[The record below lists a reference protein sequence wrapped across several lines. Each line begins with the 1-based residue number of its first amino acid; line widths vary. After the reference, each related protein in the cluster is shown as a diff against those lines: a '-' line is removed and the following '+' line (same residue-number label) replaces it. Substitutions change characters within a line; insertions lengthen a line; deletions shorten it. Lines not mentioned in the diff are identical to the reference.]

1 MAKIW
6 ARSAKYFSRKL
17 KFFFEKR
24 RILCIDF
31 QIFFEYELA
40 WLRAQM
46 KEQGPKGANLKGIG
60 VGAYGGGAMT
70 S

>member
-1 MAKIW
+1 
-6 ARSAKYFSRKL
+6 
-17 KFFFEKR
+17 
-24 RILCIDF
+24 
-31 QIFFEYELA
+31 
-40 WLRAQM
+40 M